1 MRLRVLRRDD
11 RTVLNWWRD
20 ERRSFPILSCVAL
33 RIFSLVSST
42 AAVERSFK
50 IQGTIHTKLRNRL
63 TAMVCQ
69 KLTFIRVNPT
79 LYDRNCSNHESIL
92 SMMDP
97 DSISSDP
104 TNDLDEQVT
113 QHADLEFY
121 LDPHDQEA
129 GESIN

>member
-1 MRLRVLRRDD
+1 MKEEHFQSSAV
-11 RTVLNWWRD
+11 
-20 ERRSFPILSCVAL
+20 
-33 RIFSLVSST
+33 SLFASS
-42 AAVERSFK
+42 AVERSFK

-63 TAMVCQ
+63 TAKVCQ

-79 LYDRNCSNHESIL
+79 PMISNHESIL

-113 QHADLEFY
+113 QSRVLLGSSRSGSGREH
-121 LDPHDQEA
+121 
-129 GESIN
+129 